1 MQKVFRSWLKVAQ
14 ENCTF
19 LYSDEVFGE
28 GCMDSEFYV
37 DGRLVDK
44 AGVEYLDEE
53 APDAG

>member
-1 MQKVFRSWLKVAQ
+1 MQKVFRSGLKVAQ
-14 ENCTF
+14 ENCPV

-44 AGVEYLDEE
+44 STVEYLDEE
-53 APDAG
+53 ADDAE